1 LYAPYLIAHPSG
13 VTPLEDQ
20 QLAGLLM
27 WVPAGVAFVA
37 GALVLFAAWLR
48 QSDRMTRFQPAPTG
62 REVVE

>member
-1 LYAPYLIAHPSG
+1 
-13 VTPLEDQ
+13 
-20 QLAGLLM
+20 M